1 MTLKE
6 IYTQKLNELNRRIIP
21 GKSVL
26 IITHDYPDPDCLA
39 SAFGISHLL
48 NFWGIE
54 SSIISFG
61 GFVGRAENRAM
72 IRFLNIHT
80 VPFMLVELSDF
91 DRIILVDSFPG
102 VGNLSLPPNTSVDAV
117 LDHHPHTPPKDAG
130 YFHDI
135 RMDLG
140 ATSTMVTQYLL
151 AAGCEITP
159 KLATALFYGIK
170 TDTNDMARNTSAEDL
185 DCYKV
190 LFDIMDHKILSHIES
205 PDRDAEYF
213 RMLHRATEAMQVYDT
228 VGYTHLGT
236 VSTPDYIAEIADFF
250 HCLENVEWMICSGLF
265 KNQVFFSVR
274 SKEEEQAGR
283 FAEQI
288 ARALGGFGGGH
299 STMAAGRIP
308 INGTS
313 EEEMRGNF
321 TQTFVNV
328 LNISDIEAK
337 DLLSI

>member
-1 MTLKE
+1 MTEKVT
-6 IYTQKLNELNRRIIP
+6 YAKKLTELHQRIIP
-21 GKSVL
+21 GRSVL

-91 DRIILVDSFPG
+91 DRIVLVDSFPG
-102 VGNLSLPPNTSVDAV
+102 VGNLSLPHNTGIDAV
-117 LDHHPHTPPKDAG
+117 LDHHPHTPPEDAG

-151 AAGCEITP
+151 AAGCDIPP

-170 TDTNDMARNTSAEDL
+170 TDTNDMARHTSAEDL

-190 LFDIMDHKILSHIES
+190 LFDIMNHKILSHIES

-213 RMLHRATEAMQVYDT
+213 RMLHRATESMQVYNN
-228 VGYTHLGT
+228 VGYTHLGA

-250 HCLENVEWMICSGLF
+250 HCLENIEWMICSGLF

-274 SKEEEQAGR
+274 SKEEEQAGG
-283 FAEQI
+283 FAEKI
-288 ARALGGFGGGH
+288 AHTLGGFGGGH

-308 INGTS
+308 IDGIT
-313 EEEMRGNF
+313 EEQMLEKF
-321 TQTFVNV
+321 IQTFVKV
-328 LNISDIEAK
+328 LNVNDMESK
-337 DLLSI
+337 DLLSL